1 MKPVGFAG
9 VGGERLRRRI
19 VAMDFDSYESPDA
32 ETLLKSA
39 RDRFV
44 GRKHADR
51 LLATEAAGAAVFL
64 VAAFAFSLLVTPARH
79 LSASTLAIT
88 VAAYLIAARVQFPV
102 GSAWTRPTQVVFVP
116 MLFLLPI
123 GIVPLVV
130 AGSLVLDLW
139 PELPKH
145 RVSLMRVLARLGD
158 SLYTLGPAIVLVLA
172 HQQRFSWG
180 DWPVLVV
187 AFLAQIVLDSGSGFA
202 RTWFAEGVRPSKQPQ
217 MLWLYLTDGCL
228 SCAGLLVAASAVTR
242 PVLVLLALPMIALL
256 GLFARERQHR
266 VDSTLELSSA
276 YRGTALLLG
285 DVLEADD
292 EYTGIHSRQ
301 VVELSLAV
309 ADALRL
315 DATARRNTEFGALLH
330 DVGKIRVPSSIIKKP
345 DRLNAAEWEIMRRH
359 TIAGE
364 DMLKQ
369 VGGTLTR
376 VGSIV
381 RSSHERYDGEGYP
394 DGLAGEAIP
403 IEARIIS
410 ACDAY
415 NAMTTDR
422 PYRAALGA
430 AVALEELRRCA
441 GSQFDPVVVAA
452 LEGEL
457 TAQADLVSA
466 TLRELGVAQ

>member
-1 MKPVGFAG
+1 MKAVGFAG
-9 VGGERLRRRI
+9 VGGSRLRRRI

-32 ETLLKSA
+32 ETLLQSA
-39 RDRFV
+39 RDRFA
-44 GRKHADR
+44 GRRHAVR
-51 LLATEAAGAAVFL
+51 LLATEAAGAGVFV
-64 VAAFAFSLLVTPARH
+64 VAALAVSLSVTSVRS
-79 LSASTLAIT
+79 LSASSLAIC

-123 GIVPLVV
+123 GVVPLVV
-130 AGSLVLDLW
+130 AGCLLLDLW
-139 PELPKH
+139 PEIPRH
-145 RVSLMRVLARLGD
+145 RVSAMRVLARLGD
-158 SLYTLGPAIVLVLA
+158 SLYSVGPVLVLVLA
-172 HQQRFSWG
+172 HAQRFSWG
-180 DWPVLVV
+180 NWPILVG
-187 AFLAQIVLDSGSGFA
+187 AFMAQIVLDAGSGLA

-217 MLWLYLTDGCL
+217 MLWLYLTDACL

-242 PVLVLLALPMIALL
+242 PGLVLLALPMIALL

-301 VVELSLAV
+301 VVELSLGV
-309 ADALRL
+309 ADSLGL
-315 DATARRNTEFGALLH
+315 NATSRRNTEFGALLH

-345 DRLNAAEWEIMRRH
+345 DRLTPAEWEIMRRH

-403 IEARIIS
+403 IEARIIA

-422 PYRAALGA
+422 PYRAAMPVTA
-430 AVALEELRRCA
+430 ALEELRRCA
-441 GSQFDPVVVAA
+441 GSQFDPVVVQALEHQLTARSETVSAA
-452 LEGEL
+452 LR
-457 TAQADLVSA
+457 DLGIA
-466 TLRELGVAQ
+466 E

>member
-1 MKPVGFAG
+1 MKTVGFAG
-9 VGGERLRRRI
+9 VGGSRLRRRI
-19 VAMDFDSYESPDA
+19 VTMDFDSYESPDA
-32 ETLLKSA
+32 ETLLESA

-44 GRKHADR
+44 SRQHADR
-51 LLATEAAGAAVFL
+51 LVLTEAVGAAVFL
-64 VAAFAFSLLVTPARH
+64 VAAFAFSRSVTSVRH
-79 LSASTLAIT
+79 LSPSTLAIT

-102 GSAWTRPTQVVFVP
+102 GSAWSRPTQVVFVP

-123 GIVPLVV
+123 GLVPLVV
-130 AGSLVLDLW
+130 AGCLVLDLW
-139 PELPKH
+139 PEIPKH
-145 RVSLMRVLARLGD
+145 RVSVMRVLARLGD
-158 SLYTLGPAIVLVLA
+158 SLYTLGPALVLVLA
-172 HQQRFSWG
+172 HGQRFSWD
-180 DWPVLVV
+180 DWPVLAG
-187 AFLAQIVLDSGSGFA
+187 AFLAQIALDAGSGFA
-202 RTWFAEGVRPSKQPQ
+202 RTWFAEGIRPSKQPQ

-228 SCAGLLVAASAVTR
+228 SCAGLLVAASALTR
-242 PVLVLLALPMIALL
+242 PALVLLALPMVALL

-315 DATARRNTEFGALLH
+315 DATARRHTEFGALLH
-330 DVGKIRVPSSIIKKP
+330 DVGKIRIPSSIIKKP
-345 DRLNAAEWEIMRRH
+345 ERLNAAEWEIMRRH

-381 RSSHERYDGEGYP
+381 RSSHERFDGKGYP
-394 DGLAGEAIP
+394 DGLAGAEIP
-403 IEARIIS
+403 VEARIIS

-422 PYRAALGA
+422 PYRAAMSVA
-430 AVALEELRRCA
+430 AALEELHRCS
-441 GSQFDPVVVAA
+441 GTQFDPVVVRA
-452 LEGEL
+452 LVREL
-457 TAQADLVSA
+457 TAHSDRISA
-466 TLRELGVAQ
+466 ATGELGVNK

>member
-1 MKPVGFAG
+1 
-9 VGGERLRRRI
+9 
-19 VAMDFDSYESPDA
+19 
-32 ETLLKSA
+32 
-39 RDRFV
+39 
-44 GRKHADR
+44 
-51 LLATEAAGAAVFL
+51 
-64 VAAFAFSLLVTPARH
+64 
-79 LSASTLAIT
+79 
-88 VAAYLIAARVQFPV
+88 
-102 GSAWTRPTQVVFVP
+102 
-116 MLFLLPI
+116 
-123 GIVPLVV
+123 
-130 AGSLVLDLW
+130 
-139 PELPKH
+139 
-145 RVSLMRVLARLGD
+145 
-158 SLYTLGPAIVLVLA
+158 
-172 HQQRFSWG
+172 
-180 DWPVLVV
+180 
-187 AFLAQIVLDSGSGFA
+187 
-202 RTWFAEGVRPSKQPQ
+202 
-217 MLWLYLTDGCL
+217 
-228 SCAGLLVAASAVTR
+228 VTR

>member
-1 MKPVGFAG
+1 
-9 VGGERLRRRI
+9 
-19 VAMDFDSYESPDA
+19 MDFDSYESPDA

-44 GRKHADR
+44 VRKHADR
-51 LLATEAAGAAVFL
+51 LLATEATGAAVFL
-64 VAAFAFSLLVTPARH
+64 IGALTLSLSVTSVRH

-88 VAAYLIAARVQFPV
+88 AAAYLIASRVQFPV
-102 GSAWTRPTQVVFVP
+102 GSAWSRPTQVVFVP

-123 GIVPLVV
+123 GVVPLVV
-130 AGSLVLDLW
+130 AGCLVLDLW
-139 PELPKH
+139 PEIPKH

-158 SLYTLGPAIVLVLA
+158 SLHTIGPVVVLVLA
-172 HQQRFSWG
+172 HRQRFSWG
-180 DWPVLVV
+180 DWPVLVG
-187 AFLAQIVLDSGSGFA
+187 AFMAQIALDAGSGFA

-217 MLWLYLTDGCL
+217 MVWLYLTDGCL
-228 SCAGLLVAASAVTR
+228 ACAGLLVAASAVTR
-242 PVLVLLALPMIALL
+242 PGLVLLALPMIALL

-315 DATARRNTEFGALLH
+315 DAIGRRNVEFGALLH

-345 DRLNAAEWEIMRRH
+345 DRLNPAEWEIMRRH

-381 RSSHERYDGEGYP
+381 RSSHERFDGEGYP
-394 DGLAGEAIP
+394 DGLAGEDIP

-422 PYRAALGA
+422 PYRAAMAVTA
-430 AVALEELRRCA
+430 ALAELRRCS
-441 GSQFDPVVVAA
+441 GSQFDPIVVRA
-452 LEGEL
+452 LVREL
-457 TAQADLVSA
+457 TAQSDRISRVIG
-466 TLRELGVAQ
+466 ELGITQ

>member
-1 MKPVGFAG
+1 
-9 VGGERLRRRI
+9 
-19 VAMDFDSYESPDA
+19 MDFDSYESPDA

-44 GRKHADR
+44 VRKHADR
-51 LLATEAAGAAVFL
+51 LLATEATGAAVFL
-64 VAAFAFSLLVTPARH
+64 IGALTLSLSVTSVRH

-88 VAAYLIAARVQFPV
+88 AAAYLIASRVQFPV
-102 GSAWTRPTQVVFVP
+102 GSAWSRPTQVVFVP

-123 GIVPLVV
+123 GVVPLVV
-130 AGSLVLDLW
+130 AGCLVLDLW
-139 PELPKH
+139 PEIPKH

-158 SLYTLGPAIVLVLA
+158 SLHTIGPVVVLVLA
-172 HQQRFSWG
+172 HRQRFSWG
-180 DWPVLVV
+180 DWPVLVG
-187 AFLAQIVLDSGSGFA
+187 AFMAQIALDAGSGFA

-217 MLWLYLTDGCL
+217 MVWLYLTDGCL
-228 SCAGLLVAASAVTR
+228 ACAGLLVAASAVTR
-242 PVLVLLALPMIALL
+242 PGLVLLALPMIALL

-315 DATARRNTEFGALLH
+315 DAIGRRNVEFGALLH

-345 DRLNAAEWEIMRRH
+345 DRLNPAEWEIMRRH

-381 RSSHERYDGEGYP
+381 RSSHERFDGEGYP
-394 DGLAGEAIP
+394 DGLAGTAIP

-422 PYRAALGA
+422 PYRSALGA
-430 AVALEELRRCA
+430 TAALEELRRCS
-441 GSQFDPVVVAA
+441 GSQFDPVVVRA

-457 TAQADLVSA
+457 TAQSGLVSA
-466 TLRELGVAQ
+466 ALRALSIAK